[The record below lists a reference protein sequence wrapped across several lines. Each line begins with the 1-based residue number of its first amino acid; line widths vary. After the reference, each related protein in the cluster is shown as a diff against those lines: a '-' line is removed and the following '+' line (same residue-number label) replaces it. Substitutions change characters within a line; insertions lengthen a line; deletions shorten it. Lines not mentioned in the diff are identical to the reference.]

1 MRQALARIALEEGA
15 IIPDVR
21 GDRCVHAIIEQAR
34 CRACVTACPTGAWVI
49 DDARL
54 GIDPSRC
61 DGCDLCVPAC
71 PEAAIVQRFRPATR
85 KTAQGHIAFAACGL
99 SGLGGDGLPIMPCL
113 HAIGITDLLRLAR
126 DQICCLVTT
135 AGDCA
140 TCPRGQG
147 EGLGQRLVAVNR
159 LLGERGLPP
168 LAHRA
173 ATPASWREAWLKA
186 DGLAR
191 QHPVSRRN
199 FFRGAIQAPMKRL
212 EETLERAEGGFVP
225 PGRLLPGATPG
236 DPVPLAPVIDPAL
249 CSGCD
254 ACARLC
260 PHAAISL
267 ENLAG
272 RAQAYVIEAEQC
284 SDCGICMDLCQ
295 TQAVTIR
302 RWGPVPATRIP
313 LATGRCQACGVHFH
327 VPAGRD
333 LAGFCAICL
342 QTDHHRQ
349 LFQVLN

>member
-126 DQICCLVTT
+126 DQIRCLVTT

-260 PHAAISL
+260 PH
-267 ENLAG
+267 
-272 RAQAYVIEAEQC
+272 V
-284 SDCGICMDLCQ
+284 CQ

-333 LAGFCAICL
+333 LAGFCPICL